1 MAEPSI
7 DVDKLVREVLAALGV
22 SRASGAETAPAV
34 ATDEAPAASPPPS
47 GAPAPAAPSPAA
59 RPPSPSAPSSSNGE
73 LVVFSQVVTMSEL
86 EGRLVG
92 VRRLIVPPQAV
103 VTPSVRDELHRKGIA
118 LEYDLPV
125 PTSGAACVR
134 LVMEVLGSRFDPAP
148 LVRALG
154 SEGTEIE
161 THRTD
166 CLVAATDRLAGEV
179 ARPSTLGLIV
189 STHPAIALCLAN
201 RHPGVR
207 AVWGIDAGTVDA
219 GAASVGANVLVVCPK
234 ITSFFAMKQMVGR
247 YCRKGTRECPEALR
261 ERLG

>member
-1 MAEPSI
+1 MPEPSI

-22 SRASGAETAPAV
+22 SPESGAKTAPAV
-34 ATDEAPAASPPPS
+34 ATGDVPAPSS
-47 GAPAPAAPSPAA
+47 APAPAPTATAPSPGK
-59 RPPSPSAPSSSNGE
+59 SSTSTVSSGE

-86 EGRLVG
+86 EGRLAG

-103 VTPSVRDELHRKGIA
+103 VTPSVRDELHRKNVA

-125 PTSGAACVR
+125 ATPGTVGVR
-134 LVMEVLGSRFDPAP
+134 LAMEVLGSRFDPAP

-154 SEGTEIE
+154 SEGIEVE

-166 CLVAATDRLAGEV
+166 CLVAATDRLAGDV
-179 ARPSTLGLIV
+179 AKPNTLGLVV
-189 STHPAIALCLAN
+189 STYPAIALCLAN
-201 RHPGVR
+201 RHQGVR

-219 GAASVGANVLVVCPK
+219 EVASVGANVLVICPR
-234 ITSFFAMKQMVGR
+234 ITSFFAMKQMIGR
-247 YCRKGTRECPEALR
+247 FCRGGTRECPEALR